1 MSGNRFTPSKLVS
14 AIRAGRLSGVVAA
27 LEDGGDI
34 EEADIHG
41 FRGLPLRTACFE
53 GEMAIIREL
62 LRCGADVNAPA
73 ADGPGA
79 PLRLALRR
87 GHREV
92 AALLLQSGADVPPG
106 LEIDPAI
113 LNAVGT
119 QLPIESEINVPT
131 LPEKP
136 ADNLIEF
143 TPREP
148 APPEDPIP
156 SETTSEPGVV
166 IEEVNVPA
174 CFGTDTNLLTMDLMR
189 QEEDARK
196 APEPAIEPGT
206 QSGFWK
212 RRSVK

>member
-1 MSGNRFTPSKLVS
+1 MSGNRFAPSNLLS
-14 AIRAGRLSGVVAA
+14 AIRAGRLSGVVIAI
-27 LEDGGDI
+27 EDGGDI

-53 GEMAIIREL
+53 GEMSIIREL

-87 GHREV
+87 GHREI
-92 AALLLQSGADVPPG
+92 AALLLQHGAIVPPG
-106 LEIDPAI
+106 LEVDPAI

-119 QLPIESEINVPT
+119 LLPIAAEARVPT

-136 ADNLIEF
+136 TDNLIEF
-143 TPREP
+143 TPQEP
-148 APPEDPIP
+148 AVPAETQPEPTPDL
-156 SETTSEPGVV
+156 

-189 QEEDARK
+189 LEEDARK
-196 APEPAIEPGT
+196 TSEPAATPSP
-206 QSGFWK
+206 QPGFWK
-212 RRSVK
+212 SRGK

>member
-14 AIRAGRLSGVVAA
+14 AIRAGRLSGVIAA

-53 GEMAIIREL
+53 GEMSIIREL

-73 ADGPGA
+73 ADGAGA
-79 PLRLALRR
+79 PLRLALRG

-92 AALLLQSGADVPPG
+92 AALLLQSGAIVPPG

-119 QLPIESEINVPT
+119 LLPIAAEASPPM
-131 LPEKP
+131 LPDKP

-143 TPREP
+143 TPRETLP
-148 APPEDPIP
+148 STAPEQPN
-156 SETTSEPGVV
+156 TSPTAL
-166 IEEVNVPA
+166 IEEVNVAA
-174 CFGTDTNLLTMDLMR
+174 CFGTDTNLLTMDLLR
-189 QEEDARK
+189 QEEEDARK
-196 APEPAIEPGT
+196 AAPAEAPAP
-206 QSGFWK
+206 QPGFWK
-212 RRSVK
+212 SRGRK

>member
-14 AIRAGRLSGVVAA
+14 AIRAGRLSGVIAA
-27 LEDGGDI
+27 LEDGGDL

-53 GEMAIIREL
+53 GEISIIREL

-79 PLRLALRR
+79 PLRLALRG

-92 AALLLQSGADVPPG
+92 AALLLQSGAEVPPG

-113 LNAVGT
+113 RNAVGT
-119 QLPIESEINVPT
+119 LVPVAVEVSVPVLPD
-131 LPEKP
+131 KP

-143 TPREP
+143 TPRETPLPTEPELPKAQP
-148 APPEDPIP
+148 AAL
-156 SETTSEPGVV
+156 

-174 CFGTDTNLLTMDLMR
+174 CFGTDTNLLTMDLLR
-189 QEEDARK
+189 QEEEDVRK
-196 APEPAIEPGT
+196 ASPPAEASAP
-206 QSGFWK
+206 QPGFWK
-212 RRSVK
+212 SRGRK